1 MVKSPAR
8 NRAGVILKKTNMKKH
23 ILYFTFLLLN
33 CFPDYSQGIIN
44 NAGTK
49 NNEAIQQIVTPG
61 INDILSF
68 QTLNRGM
75 SNFALSRQT
84 GNQNTVNINQQNN
97 AGLEMSNQSYSVQSG
112 NLNELSVGQ
121 VGSGNLLLGFQLGY
135 LTTLSGSQQDNPVG
149 VEKGNWLAFLAPNEA
164 NGYAIEGVG
173 NKLTVSQ
180 SGNNNGVLAVQQGS
194 DNILWAEQRGNN
206 NYLMA
211 LQKGT
216 NNTVSGYKQEN
227 QSEEILMET
236 IIQIGENISLKTQ
249 DASLS
254 KPTGNTFTQTGTNL
268 SLEVNNGLLNTAG
281 GVEITQTGHDMKVVM
296 DQSLFSFPMK

>member
-1 MVKSPAR
+1 
-8 NRAGVILKKTNMKKH
+8 MKKH
-23 ILYFTFLLLN
+23 ILYLIPLLLN
-33 CFPDYSQGIIN
+33 CFFAYSQLLIN
-44 NAGTK
+44 DSQLKT
-49 NNEAIQQIVTPG
+49 NEAIQQIGTPCMD
-61 INDILSF
+61 NILSF
-68 QTLNRGM
+68 QTLNQGI
-75 SNFALSRQT
+75 SNFVLSRQM
-84 GNQNTVNINQQNN
+84 GNHNTANINQHNE
-97 AGLEMSNQSYSVQSG
+97 AGSTYSNRSYSVQSG
-112 NLNELSVGQ
+112 NSNDLTIGQ
-121 VGSGNLLLGFQLGY
+121 IGSGNLLLGFQLGY
-135 LTTLSGSQQDNPVG
+135 LNTTPTLLLSGSKQ
-149 VEKGNWLAFLAPNEA
+149 GNALTFLTPTTNEA
-164 NGYAIEGVG
+164 NGYAMEGVE

-180 SGNNNGVLAVQQGS
+180 SGNNNGVLAVQQGIG
-194 DNILWAEQRGNN
+194 NTLWAEQTGNN

-268 SLEVNNGLLNTAG
+268 SLELNNGLLNTAG